1 MSMNRI
7 VGSFAAGLR
16 NALAFGGAVAVGVWL
31 GNGNHVKAATSSGG
45 DVVFQLTGANEASS
59 LLVYQPETKSVYVY
73 RGATQGNSTV
83 QCSYKFVLGSPGGAI
98 QRVNC
103 PVGSAF

>member
-1 MSMNRI
+1 MQC
-7 VGSFAAGLR
+7 FWKELAGWSR
-16 NALAFGGAVAVGVWL
+16 NGLALVGAVALGVWL
-31 GNGNHVKAATSSGG
+31 GSASHVKAAASPGS

-73 RGATQGNSTV
+73 RAATQGNSTV
-83 QCSYKFVLGSPGGAI
+83 QCSYKFVLGTPGGAI

-103 PVGSAF
+103 PIGSAF